1 MASRAFK
8 DINLSFKRH
17 PVTND
22 VVVIRDEDAIKRSV
36 KNIIFTILGEKPF
49 NPNFGSVINDSLFEL
64 NTSLNEIRIADE
76 INSSLLNHEPRIA
89 NIDATVEIMPDS
101 NEMNCTV
108 QYDIVG
114 IPAPTQTVDVLLF
127 PASCLL
133 YTSPSPRDLVIS
145 RMPSSA

>member
-22 VVVIRDEDAIKRSV
+22 VITINDEDAIKRSV

-49 NPNFGSVINDSLFEL
+49 MPQFGSVIGESLFDLDTNL
-64 NTSLNEIRIADE
+64 NEVRITDEIRTSL
-76 INSSLLNHEPRIA
+76 INFEPRIDI
-89 NIDATVEIMPDS
+89 IDVVVQVYPDS
-101 NEMNCTV
+101 NEMNCVV

-114 IPAPTQTVDVLLF
+114 MTAETQIVDVLLF
-127 PASCLL
+127 PA
-133 YTSPSPRDLVIS
+133 RV
-145 RMPSSA
+145 

>member
-22 VVVIRDEDAIKRSV
+22 VITIRDEDAIKRSV

-49 NPNFGSVINDSLFEL
+49 IPLFGSVINESLFDL
-64 NTSLNEIRIADE
+64 NTNLSEIRITDE
-76 INSSLLNHEPRIA
+76 IKSSLLNYEPRID
-89 NIDATVEIMPDS
+89 NIEVTVQVAPDR

-114 IPAPTQTVDVLLF
+114 LPAPTQEVDVLLF
-127 PASCLL
+127 PA
-133 YTSPSPRDLVIS
+133 RV
-145 RMPSSA
+145 

>member
-22 VVVIRDEDAIKRSV
+22 VVTIRDEDAIKRSV

-49 NPNFGSVINDSLFEL
+49 IPLFGSVINESLFDL
-64 NTSLNEIRIADE
+64 NTNLSEIRITDE
-76 INSSLLNHEPRIA
+76 IKSSLLNYEPRID
-89 NIDATVEIMPDS
+89 NIEVTVQVAPDR

-114 IPAPTQTVDVLLF
+114 LPSPTQEVDVLLF
-127 PASCLL
+127 PA
-133 YTSPSPRDLVIS
+133 RV
-145 RMPSSA
+145 

>member
-49 NPNFGSVINDSLFEL
+49 EPDFGSVMNQSLFDL
-64 NTSLNEIRIADE
+64 NTNLSEIRVSDE
-76 INSSLLNHEPRIA
+76 IKASLDNYEPRIN
-89 NIDATVEIMPDS
+89 NIDVSVSILADS

-127 PASCLL
+127 PARL
-133 YTSPSPRDLVIS
+133 
-145 RMPSSA
+145 

>member
-22 VVVIRDEDAIKRSV
+22 VVAIRNEDAIKRSV
-36 KNIIFTILGEKPF
+36 KNIVFTILGEKPF
-49 NPNFGSVINDSLFEL
+49 DPTFGSVMNDSLFEL
-64 NTSLNEIRIADE
+64 STNLSEISISDE
-76 INSSLLNHEPRIA
+76 IKSSLLNYEPRID
-89 NIDATVEIMPDS
+89 NVEVTVQVAPDR

-114 IPAPTQTVDVLLF
+114 LPSPTQEVDVLLF
-127 PASCLL
+127 PA
-133 YTSPSPRDLVIS
+133 RV
-145 RMPSSA
+145 

>member
-1 MASRAFK
+1 MYIVASKAFR

-22 VVVIRDEDAIKRSV
+22 LVTIRDEDAIKRSV

-49 NPNFGSVINDSLFEL
+49 VPSFGSVINDALFDL
-64 NTSLNEIRIADE
+64 DTNLNEIRIQDE
-76 INSSLLNHEPRIA
+76 ITSSLNRFEPRID
-89 NIDATVEIMPDS
+89 NIIVTVSVVPDT

-114 IPAPTQTVDVLLF
+114 LSTPPQEVDVLLF
-127 PASCLL
+127 PA
-133 YTSPSPRDLVIS
+133 RV
-145 RMPSSA
+145 

>member
-22 VVVIRDEDAIKRSV
+22 VVAIRDEDAIKRSV

-49 NPNFGSVINDSLFEL
+49 EPLFGSVINDALFDL
-64 NTSLNEIRIADE
+64 STNLSQVAVADE
-76 INSSLLNHEPRIA
+76 ITSSLLNHEPRIA
-89 NIDATVEIMPDS
+89 DIDVTVTVAPDT

-108 QYDIVG
+108 QYSIVG

-127 PASCLL
+127 PA
-133 YTSPSPRDLVIS
+133 RV
-145 RMPSSA
+145 

>member
-22 VVVIRDEDAIKRSV
+22 VVSINDEDAIKRSI

-49 NPNFGSVINDSLFEL
+49 QPLFGSVINESLFEL
-64 NTSLNEIRIADE
+64 STALSEMKVSDE
-76 INSSLLNHEPRIA
+76 ITQSLLNYEPRIE
-89 NIDATVEIMPDS
+89 NTEVTVSLYPDS
-101 NEMNCTV
+101 NEMNVTV

-114 IPAPTQTVDVLLF
+114 IPAPPQQVDVLLF
-127 PASCLL
+127 PA
-133 YTSPSPRDLVIS
+133 RV
-145 RMPSSA
+145 

>member
-49 NPNFGSVINDSLFEL
+49 EPDFGSVMNQSLFDL
-64 NTSLNEIRIADE
+64 NTNLSEIKVSDE
-76 INSSLLNHEPRIA
+76 IKASLDNYEPRIN
-89 NIDATVEIMPDS
+89 NIDVSVSILADS

-127 PASCLL
+127 PA
-133 YTSPSPRDLVIS
+133 RV
-145 RMPSSA
+145 

>member
-22 VVVIRDEDAIKRSV
+22 VVTIRNEDAIKRSV

-49 NPNFGSVINDSLFEL
+49 VPQFGSVINESLFDL
-64 NTSLNEIRIADE
+64 NTELSEIRITDE
-76 INSSLLNHEPRIA
+76 IRSSLLNYEPRID
-89 NIDATVEIMPDS
+89 NVIVNVTVSPDT
-101 NEMNCTV
+101 NEMNCVV

-114 IPAPTQTVDVLLF
+114 LPPHHNQ
-127 PASCLL
+127 
-133 YTSPSPRDLVIS
+133 
-145 RMPSSA
+145 

>member
-22 VVVIRDEDAIKRSV
+22 LVVIKNEDAIKKSV

-49 NPNFGSVINDSLFEL
+49 LPQFGSVINEALFDL
-64 NTSLNEIRIADE
+64 NTNLNEIRVIDE
-76 INSSLLNHEPRIA
+76 IRTSLLNYEPRID
-89 NIDATVEIMPDS
+89 NIDVNVTVSPDT

-108 QYDIVG
+108 QYDITG
-114 IPAPTQTVDVLLF
+114 IPAPTQEVDVLLF
-127 PASCLL
+127 PA
-133 YTSPSPRDLVIS
+133 RV
-145 RMPSSA
+145 

>member
-22 VVVIRDEDAIKRSV
+22 VVAIRDEDAIKRSV

-49 NPNFGSVINDSLFEL
+49 EPNFGSVMSRSLFDL
-64 NTSLNEIRIADE
+64 NTNLSEIKISDEIKASLN
-76 INSSLLNHEPRIA
+76 NYEPRID
-89 NIDATVEIMPDS
+89 NVEVSVTILADS

-114 IPAPTQTVDVLLF
+114 LPAPTQEVDVLLF
-127 PASCLL
+127 PA
-133 YTSPSPRDLVIS
+133 RV
-145 RMPSSA
+145 

>member
-22 VVVIRDEDAIKRSV
+22 VVTIRDEDAIKRSV

-49 NPNFGSVINDSLFEL
+49 EPNFGSVMNQSLFDL
-64 NTSLNEIRIADE
+64 NTNLSEIKISDEIKASLN
-76 INSSLLNHEPRIA
+76 NYEPRID
-89 NIDATVEIMPDS
+89 NVEVSVTILADS

-114 IPAPTQTVDVLLF
+114 LPAPTQEVDVLLF
-127 PASCLL
+127 PA
-133 YTSPSPRDLVIS
+133 RV
-145 RMPSSA
+145 

>member
-22 VVVIRDEDAIKRSV
+22 VVTIRNEDAIKRSV

-49 NPNFGSVINDSLFEL
+49 EPNFGSVINDSLFEL
-64 NTSLNEIRIADE
+64 DTTLNQVRISDE
-76 INSSLLNHEPRIA
+76 ITQSLSSYEPRID
-89 NIDATVEIMPDS
+89 NIIVTEQIYADS
-101 NEMNCTV
+101 NELNCTV

-114 IPAPTQTVDVLLF
+114 IPAPTQEVEVLLF
-127 PASCLL
+127 PA
-133 YTSPSPRDLVIS
+133 RV
-145 RMPSSA
+145 

>member
-22 VVVIRDEDAIKRSV
+22 VVTISNEDAIKRSV

-49 NPNFGSVINDSLFEL
+49 IPQFGSVINESLFDL
-64 NTSLNEIRIADE
+64 NTNLSEIRITDE
-76 INSSLLNHEPRIA
+76 IKSSLLNYEPRID
-89 NIDATVEIMPDS
+89 NIEVTVQVSPDR

-114 IPAPTQTVDVLLF
+114 LPAPTQEVDVLLF
-127 PASCLL
+127 PA
-133 YTSPSPRDLVIS
+133 RV
-145 RMPSSA
+145 

>member
-1 MASRAFK
+1 MASRSFK

-49 NPNFGSVINDSLFEL
+49 EPNFGSVINESLFDL
-64 NTSLNEIRIADE
+64 NTSLNEIRVADE
-76 INSSLLNHEPRIA
+76 ISASLRNYEPRISD
-89 NIDATVEIMPDS
+89 IDVTVTVAPDT

-108 QYDIVG
+108 QYEIVG
-114 IPAPTQTVDVLLF
+114 LPTPPQEVDVLLF
-127 PASCLL
+127 PARL
-133 YTSPSPRDLVIS
+133 
-145 RMPSSA
+145 

>member
-22 VVVIRDEDAIKRSV
+22 VLTVSDEDAIKRSV

-49 NPNFGSVINDSLFEL
+49 EPNFGSVISQSLFEL
-64 NTSLNEIRIADE
+64 NTNLNEIRISDE
-76 INSSLLNHEPRIA
+76 IQQSLLNYEPRID
-89 NIDATVEIMPDS
+89 NIVVTASIYPDS
-101 NEMNCTV
+101 NELNCTV

-114 IPAPTQTVDVLLF
+114 IPAPTQEVDVLLF
-127 PASCLL
+127 PA
-133 YTSPSPRDLVIS
+133 RV
-145 RMPSSA
+145 